1 LKAYEAFQLSTLK
14 LFFMKQTTK
23 FPGIKL
29 LALLVICAG
38 LFSFSSNMGGDHFEI
53 FLNKKLVFREF
64 VHMAKGV
71 KSFELDQSNP
81 DATLDVYYGH
91 CGQTGK
97 SRSIIIKDAQE
108 HVLKQFNFSD
118 ANKYMTCKVKDL
130 TKLQKKNSSNK
141 IHLYYSSKELPKGKL
156 LAAISLTNGNTVTP

>member
-1 LKAYEAFQLSTLK
+1 
-14 LFFMKQTTK
+14 MKQTIK

-29 LALLVICAG
+29 LALLLICTA
-38 LFSFSSNMGGDHFEI
+38 LFSFSSNLGGDHFEI

-64 VHMAKGV
+64 VHMAKGI
-71 KSFELDQSNP
+71 KSFELDQSDPN
-81 DATLDVYYGH
+81 ATLDIYYGH

-97 SRSIIIKDAQE
+97 SRSIIINDAQD

-118 ANKYMTCKVKDL
+118 AGKYMTCKVKDL
-130 TKLQKKNSSNK
+130 TNLQKKNSSNK

-156 LAAISLTNGNTVTP
+156 LAAISLTHAHTVAP